1 MEIKEVLSQL
11 SPISLEMMDRVKL
24 MDRTDVKY
32 IISDSILPALIEE
45 VKDDYHILETAN
57 TRAGNYHTLYFDTP
71 KNKFYKD
78 HHNGKRNRYK
88 VRYRTYVDSGISF
101 FEVKHKNKKGRI
113 LKERVQIEEVREQL
127 GEKEMELLLRKM
139 KKQPKLEARLE
150 NTFKRVTLIAKSGI
164 ERMTIDFDLQYI
176 YNAEEMSMPGLA
188 IIEVKQERYSRNSK
202 MMDALR
208 KRSIRPERMS
218 KYAIGMSIFSGEKAN
233 RFKAK
238 HIRIN
243 KILAEDD
250 RYVD

>member
-1 MEIKEVLSQL
+1 
-11 SPISLEMMDRVKL
+11 
-24 MDRTDVKY
+24 
-32 IISDSILPALIEE
+32 
-45 VKDDYHILETAN
+45 
-57 TRAGNYHTLYFDTP
+57 
-71 KNKFYKD
+71 
-78 HHNGKRNRYK
+78 
-88 VRYRTYVDSGISF
+88 
-101 FEVKHKNKKGRI
+101 
-113 LKERVQIEEVREQL
+113 
-127 GEKEMELLLRKM
+127 MELLQRKM